1 MTVISPL
8 VKQISSDP
16 STIGT
21 DRISLES
28 LESLEYTEYIE
39 QLITEDDTPVDNIY
53 SEKHQRLMA
62 ETLYSSKDELLFKWP
77 FMVAANVGI
86 FEPNEPNIVPDVFIS
101 LGVQVTPEWQNK
113 KNRSYLISEFGKA
126 PEIAVEI
133 ISNKKGNENSN
144 KMARYARMGVLYY
157 VMFDPLYQLSD
168 EILRMYQLDPRSG
181 MYQALNRAWFPKLGL
196 GLTLWEGEFE
206 GTYAMWLRWC
216 DRQGELIPTG
226 AERAEQEQ
234 RDKEIAQRQAEQ
246 ERQASNERILTVA
259 RNLLASMDDEAISQ
273 VTGLEVMT
281 IQQLRIAN

>member
-1 MTVISPL
+1 
-8 VKQISSDP
+8 
-16 STIGT
+16 
-21 DRISLES
+21 
-28 LESLEYTEYIE
+28 
-39 QLITEDDTPVDNIY
+39 
-53 SEKHQRLMA
+53 
-62 ETLYSSKDELLFKWP
+62 WP

-133 ISNKKGNENSN
+133 ISNKKGNENRN
-144 KMARYARMGVLYY
+144 KMAQYARMGVLYY
-157 VMFDPLYQLSD
+157 VMFDPLYQLSN
-168 EILRMYQLDPRSG
+168 EILRMYQLDSRSG

-206 GTYAMWLRWC
+206 GTHAMWLRWC
-216 DRQGELIPTG
+216 NSQGELILTG
-226 AERAEQEQ
+226 AERAEREQQRAEQERQRAEREQQRAEREQQRAEQEQQRAEQEQ
-234 RDKEIAQRQAEQ
+234 RDKEIALRQAEQEQHDKEMAQRQAEQERQRAEQERQDKEIAQRQTEQ

-273 VTGLEVMT
+273 ATGLEVMT